1 MIGNGQQATPWL
13 EEVRL
18 LPKALQCLARS
29 HCVLRVHDTESYD
42 FHLSVGPE
50 STWPYIV
57 YLLRGSKV
65 GCKTTTGWR
74 HLAAHGLCRAD
85 EEGSFFPPLAP
96 LPTASQA
103 MQRNTKSVLLGKPAN
118 RAANACHGKAEESR
132 IVTGDESAHV
142 YVPSAVW
149 RYISARYVARTGC
162 VACGCVGE
170 CSGRLLHERGVPS
183 QRLDR
188 AVAVVRRMM
197 CMSRKLVKALGIR
210 GQRVIVVHRKLLL
223 EQRS

>member
-1 MIGNGQQATPWL
+1 VIKGGEIQRKNRRGDDSGAGVSTAASCNICLPGSGKDADPRAGRVKTP
-13 EEVRL
+13 V
-18 LPKALQCLARS
+18 
-29 HCVLRVHDTESYD
+29 D
-42 FHLSVGPE
+42 
-50 STWPYIV
+50 
-57 YLLRGSKV
+57 
-65 GCKTTTGWR
+65 
-74 HLAAHGLCRAD
+74 
-85 EEGSFFPPLAP
+85 
-96 LPTASQA
+96 SQA

-149 RYISARYVARTGC
+149 RYVSARYVARTGC
-162 VACGCVGE
+162 VSCGCVGE

-210 GQRVIVVHRKLLL
+210 GQRVIVV
-223 EQRS
+223 